1 MTLKKKYHNWGE
13 GKVSY
18 IEWEGNKPMP
28 GLQFCHATG
37 FNSLTYKKLLEP
49 LSDTFHIRAED
60 ARGHGFTETIAD
72 PKAMFDWKVYRD
84 DLIQSV
90 ESFVKSKG
98 ERIILGGHSMGG
110 ASVMQVAAARP
121 DLVAGIILV
130 EPVLISN
137 MNLKILE
144 VAKKFPITKSIPF
157 IKERTSMSDKTLKR
171 RDEFPSREMM
181 IKSYTGRGAFATW
194 IDGFLEDYID
204 GGTKIIKDKIKLTCD
219 PKWEAATFGSWKHNA
234 MNSIKNIS
242 CPITLLQGETGSTT
256 RNIGVKRLKNKNSL
270 DEFKVIK
277 NSSHFLPM
285 EFPKIIQEEII
296 KLNSRIKSFS

>member
-1 MTLKKKYHNWGE
+1 
-13 GKVSY
+13 
-18 IEWEGNKPMP
+18 
-28 GLQFCHATG
+28 
-37 FNSLTYKKLLEP
+37 
-49 LSDTFHIRAED
+49 
-60 ARGHGFTETIAD
+60 
-72 PKAMFDWKVYRD
+72 
-84 DLIQSV
+84 
-90 ESFVKSKG
+90 
-98 ERIILGGHSMGG
+98 
-110 ASVMQVAAARP
+110 
-121 DLVAGIILV
+121 
-130 EPVLISN
+130 
-137 MNLKILE
+137 
-144 VAKKFPITKSIPF
+144 
-157 IKERTSMSDKTLKR
+157 MSDKTLKR

-194 IDGFLEDYID
+194 KDGFLEDYID
-204 GGTKIIKDKIKLTCD
+204 GGTKKINGKIKLTCD

-296 KLNSRIKSFS
+296 KLNSRIKSVS